1 MVGVTSANLK
11 RAETMTRRGAYFPE
25 LLLLSAAMAL
35 GGCACPTGPAI
46 EAKPDSQEVAGEEIQ
61 LTDGAAQTDSAV
73 RAEEAIL
80 VSRTG
85 GDRELPPGPLGET
98 IRLGEQLVAETAT
111 HPLSAKYVGNSLN
124 CTSCHLDNGTHEHAA
139 SFIGVA
145 TAYPAWAPREQ
156 RVITL
161 EDRIL
166 NCFMRSCNGTRPP
179 LGSNVSVAIAAYITW
194 LSSNQAIS
202 QNAQGPHGPRA
213 IPALDLTG
221 LEADVER
228 GKRLYRDKC
237 ADCHMPD
244 GTGST
249 DGPPVWG
256 PNSFNH
262 GAGLSKVP
270 GLAKWLKVAMPL
282 DQADLSDQEAYDIAA
297 YINSYPRLDFRLE
310 EHLPPADQ
318 LGQYNGV
325 LE

>member
-1 MVGVTSANLK
+1 MKRRTNTSK
-11 RAETMTRRGAYFPE
+11 P
-25 LLLLSAAMAL
+25 LLLSTAILASAAIWLL
-35 GGCACPTGPAI
+35 GCNGPADP
-46 EAKPDSQEVAGEEIQ
+46 ELAGRQDGLKAMDAEIQ
-61 LTDGAAQTDSAV
+61 REVPTE
-73 RAEEAIL
+73 REERVPDRTGKVEL
-80 VSRTG
+80 VSHTSD
-85 GDRELPPGPLGET
+85 DRVLPPGPLGEA

-111 HPLSAKYVGNSLN
+111 HSLTANYVGNSLN
-124 CTSCHLDNGTHEHAA
+124 CTSCHLDNGTHQQAA

-145 TAYPAWAPREQ
+145 TAYPAWSPREQ

-179 LGSNVSVAIAAYITW
+179 LGSTPSVAIAAYITW
-194 LSSNQAIS
+194 LSSDQAIS

-213 IPALDLTG
+213 IPALQLTG
-221 LEADVER
+221 LKVDLER
-228 GKRLYRDKC
+228 GKQLYRDKC

-244 GTGST
+244 GSGGD

-282 DQADLSDQEAYDIAA
+282 DQTDLTDQEAYDIAA
-297 YINSYPRLDFRLE
+297 YINSNPRPEFRIE

-318 LGQYNGV
+318 IGRYNGV
-325 LE
+325 LD

>member
-1 MVGVTSANLK
+1 M
-11 RAETMTRRGAYFPE
+11 RREAYFAG
-25 LLLLSAAMAL
+25 LLLLGAAVML
-35 GGCACPTGPAI
+35 GGCDCPKVPALDG
-46 EAKPDSQEVAGEEIQ
+46 KPDNDDVVVGEMQPTI
-61 LTDGAAQTDSAV
+61 GAFQV
-73 RAEEAIL
+73 EQGVL
-80 VSRTG
+80 VSRSSG
-85 GDRELPPGPLGET
+85 ERELPPGPLGET
-98 IRLGEQLVAETAT
+98 IRLGEQLVAETLT
-111 HPLSAKYVGNSLN
+111 HPLSAEYVGNSLN
-124 CTSCHLDNGTHEHAA
+124 CTSCHLSNGTHEQVA

-179 LGSNVSVAIAAYITW
+179 LGSKVSVAIAAYITW
-194 LSSNQAIS
+194 LSSDQAIS
-202 QNAQGPHGPRA
+202 QNAEGPHGPRA
-213 IPALDLTG
+213 IPALDLKG
-221 LEADVER
+221 LKADMER

-237 ADCHMPD
+237 ADCHMLD
-244 GTGST
+244 GSGST

-256 PNSFNH
+256 PNSYNL

-282 DQADLSDQEAYDIAA
+282 DQPDLSDQEAFDIAA
-297 YINSYPRLDFRLE
+297 FINSHPRPGFRIE
-310 EHLPPADQ
+310 EHLPPAEQ